1 MEGLD
6 PNLLLARMNYNNDGF
21 SNGFNNPL
29 AN

>member
-21 SNGFNNPL
+21 TNGFNNPL
-29 AN
+29 A